1 MSNKSLRES
10 LNSKNNFEIR
20 KKLIFLRKKNNLT
33 QRDLS
38 KKLIVN
44 QSYISKVELGQRRLD
59 VLELKKYLKVLNYS
73 IDQFLSELDIT

>member
-10 LNSKNNFEIR
+10 LNSKTNFEIR

-59 VLELKKYLKVLNYS
+59 ILELKKYLEALGFS
-73 IDQFLSELDIT
+73 LDDFILEVIE